1 MSTSKHI
8 YYADSEY
15 PKTVILNHGASET
28 TVLYD
33 SDEDHTTEEQ
43 KRLHY
48 KRLALDYGT
57 RRAREQIEKESQ
69 EKSWLPDA
77 LQRAKDAGDI

>member
-15 PKTVILNHGASET
+15 PHTVILNHGGSET

-33 SDEDHTTEEQ
+33 SDDDNDTEEQ
-43 KRLHY
+43 KHLHY
-48 KRLALDYGT
+48 KRLAHDFGEW
-57 RRAREQIEKESQ
+57 RAREVLHRELER
-69 EKSWLPDA
+69 KSWLPDA
-77 LQRAKDAGDI
+77 LKRAKDNGDL